1 MAMTREEE
9 QHALLHELAQ
19 RTQLREGAAGIE
31 AVLRTIHRAGGL
43 TGKELARQTR
53 LPVPVVTAIRREM
66 ERAGLVAPGP
76 TIRLTPQGL
85 VLIEGAWGWVGKGF
99 LCRVCHGHRVVA
111 GPEWSAARARLEVWF
126 ARNPTVDVTLDQS
139 HCTPDTNLRRA
150 LYLQTQGA
158 LAGKSVL
165 LLGDDDSVS
174 LAIGLVGL
182 ALSPGAAGRLTRRL
196 AVVDTDERILAHLS
210 HAAAAEGFAL
220 ETIAH
225 DLRDPLP
232 ATLLAQFDT
241 VVTDPPYTL
250 AGLELFASRAVSALA
265 PQPGKQL
272 FLSFGHR
279 APGEQVALQRQLAAM
294 GLAVTEII
302 PGFNEYRG
310 AGVLA
315 GVSQMIYAVTTD
327 SMQPLVTDRYTGPLY
342 TGEVRPT
349 VRRYRCMGCGTKL
362 QVGQVEGAVA
372 STIEQ
377 LKAQGCPRCGAQ
389 LFMLEA
395 RTAVAPDAS
404 EEADDAG

>member
-1 MAMTREEE
+1 MISTSEEE
-9 QHALLHELAQ
+9 QHALLHELAT

-53 LPVPVVTAIRREM
+53 LPVPVITAIRREL
-66 ERAGLVAPGP
+66 ERAQLVAPGP

-85 VLIEGAWGWVGKGF
+85 VLIEGGWGWVGKGF
-99 LCRVCHGHRVVA
+99 LCRVCQGRRVVA
-111 GPEWSAARARLEVWF
+111 GPEWSEARARLEGWF

-139 HCTPDTNLRRA
+139 HCTPDTNLRRV
-150 LYLQTQGA
+150 LLMQTLGA

-174 LAIGLVGL
+174 LAIGLVGQV
-182 ALSPGAAGRLTRRL
+182 LSPGSSGRLTRRL
-196 AVVDTDERILAHLS
+196 AVVDTDARILAHLTRC
-210 HAAAAEGFAL
+210 AEEANL
-220 ETIAH
+220 AIEPVEH

-232 ATLLAQFDT
+232 AALLGQFDT
-241 VVTDPPYTL
+241 VMTDPPYTL
-250 AGLELFASRAVSALA
+250 AGAELFVSRAVSAL
-265 PQPGKQL
+265 QPESGKQL

-279 APGEQVALQRQLAAM
+279 APTEQVALQGLLAGM
-294 GLAVTEII
+294 GLGVTEVI

-315 GVSQMIYAVTTD
+315 GVSQMIVA
-327 SMQPLVTDRYTGPLY
+327 SSAEGAHPLLTGAATGPLY

-362 QVGQVEGAVA
+362 LVGQVADAGAA
-372 STIEQ
+372 TIEQ
-377 LKAQGCPRCGAQ
+377 LKAAGCPRCGSQ
-389 LFMLEA
+389 LFMLEE
-395 RTAVAPDAS
+395 RTSVPVA
-404 EEADDAG
+404 EEHPGEH

>member
-1 MAMTREEE
+1 MGMTREEE

-19 RTQLREGAAGIE
+19 RTQLREGPAGIE

-53 LPVPVVTAIRREM
+53 LPVPVITAVRREL

-99 LCRVCHGHRVVA
+99 LCRVCRGHRVVA
-111 GPEWSAARARLEVWF
+111 GAEWSAARARLDIWF

-150 LYLQTQGA
+150 LYMQTQGA
-158 LAGKSVL
+158 LAGKAVL

-174 LAIGLVGL
+174 LAVGLVGQV
-182 ALSPGAAGRLTRRL
+182 LSPGAAGRLTRRL
-196 AVVDTDERILAHLS
+196 AVVDTDERILAHLRR
-210 HAAAAEGFAL
+210 AAAAEGFVV
-220 ETIAH
+220 ETLQH
-225 DLRDPLP
+225 DLRAPLP
-232 ATLLAQFDT
+232 PDLLGQFDT
-241 VVTDPPYTL
+241 VMTDPPYTL
-250 AGLELFASRAVSALA
+250 AGLELFVSRAVSALT
-265 PQPGKQL
+265 PEPGKQL
-272 FLSFGHR
+272 FPSFGHR
-279 APGEQVALQRQLAAM
+279 APAEQVALQSRLAAM
-294 GLAVTEII
+294 GLAVTEVL

-315 GVSQMIYAVTTD
+315 GVSQLIYAVTTED
-327 SMQPLVTDRYTGPLY
+327 MRPLVTETYEGPLY

-362 QVGQVEGAVA
+362 QVGQAEGTVA
-372 STIEQ
+372 PTIEQ

-389 LFMLEA
+389 LFLLEA
-395 RTAVAPDAS
+395 RTPVDAAP
-404 EEADDAG
+404 EEAGDA